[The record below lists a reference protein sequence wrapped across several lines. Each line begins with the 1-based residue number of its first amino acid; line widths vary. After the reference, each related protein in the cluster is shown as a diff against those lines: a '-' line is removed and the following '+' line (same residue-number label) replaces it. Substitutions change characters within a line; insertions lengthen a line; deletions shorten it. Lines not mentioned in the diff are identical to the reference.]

1 MRKAQVQTFS
11 RLANLQA
18 VRYRS
23 YLSGD
28 APRSIPERKT
38 VLAAPFCRPLSNNPY
53 SDSALLFHFVLCV

>member
-23 YLSGD
+23 Y
-28 APRSIPERKT
+28 IPERKT

-53 SDSALLFHFVLCV
+53 SDSALLFHFRIMRIKL